1 MQDHAQCG
9 EARGP
14 WTVGSC
20 LEGRKEKDLRTIADS
35 QLNVSQQ
42 GAQVAKKANGILA
55 SIRNSVTSRSRQ
67 VIIPLYSALVRTH
80 LECCVQFWA
89 PHYKTSRPWSV
100 SREGQRGGEES
111 GAHVLLEAAE
121 EVGIVQSGGG
131 SGKTLLLFKNPWK
144 EVVVRWGSAS
154 APRYQ

>member
-1 MQDHAQCG
+1 MQVHAQCG

-20 LEGRKEKDLRTIADS
+20 PEGRKEKDLRTIADS

-89 PHYKTSRPWSV
+89 PHYKTEAMECV
-100 SREGQRGGEES
+100 QRR
-111 GAHVLLEAAE
+111 A
-121 EVGIVQSGGG
+121 
-131 SGKTLLLFKNPWK
+131 T
-144 EVVVRWGSAS
+144 RW
-154 APRYQ
+154 